1 MKKLLF
7 ALGAVVLA
15 ATLATADADAAR
27 LGGGRSLGMQRHYSP
42 APPRQVAP
50 PVRPQ
55 TPAAAPATRPSLWP
69 SMLGGLAMGGLLGSM
84 FGGGGGGG
92 IGGLLVLALI
102 VFGVVMLAKMLMRAP
117 QAPPR
122 EEIEQRWRS
131 RG

>member
-7 ALGAVVLA
+7 ALAAVFVS

-27 LGGGRSLGMQRHYSP
+27 LGGGRSSGMQRHYSP

-50 PVRPQ
+50 PARQ
-55 TPAAAPATRPSLWP
+55 APAAAPASRPSLWP

-92 IGGLLVLALI
+92 FGGLLVLALI
-102 VFGVVMLAKMLMRAP
+102 VFGVVMLAKMLLRAP

-131 RG
+131 GG